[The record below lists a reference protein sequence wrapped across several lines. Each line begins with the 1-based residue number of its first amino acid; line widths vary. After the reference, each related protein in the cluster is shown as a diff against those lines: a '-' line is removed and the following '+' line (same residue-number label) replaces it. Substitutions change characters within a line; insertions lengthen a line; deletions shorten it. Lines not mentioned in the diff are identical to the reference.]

1 MIDTLVFDLD
11 GTLIDSLPTVQASLN
26 RLLADKNR
34 RLLSLDKLKTLIGH
48 GVNPMI
54 EGAYKIT
61 GEPVGSKEILDKA
74 VEQYLLYYRQ
84 KPAERTVVYPNV
96 IETLNELKSK
106 GYIMGICTN
115 KPYEISLLVLQALGI
130 KSLFEGISGGDNYS
144 FIKPDPRHILH
155 TLKLMGSTPERAL
168 MVGDSHID
176 GEAGRKAGLTFILV
190 NYGYKISENEHLK
203 ADQVINE
210 FKMLPK
216 AITDLSESQ

>member
-11 GTLIDSLPTVQASLN
+11 GTLIDSLPTVHASLN

-34 RLLSLDKLKTLIGH
+34 TLLSLDKLKTLIGH

-61 GEPVGSKEILDKA
+61 GEPIASKEMLDKA
-74 VEQYLLYYRQ
+74 AEQYLLYYRQ
-84 KPAERTVVYPNV
+84 KPAKHTVIYPNV
-96 IETLNELKSK
+96 VETLNELKSK

-130 KSLFEGISGGDNYS
+130 NSLFEGISGGDNYS

-155 TLKLMGSTPERAL
+155 TLKLMGSTPERAI

-176 GEAGRKAGLTFILV
+176 GEAGRKAGLPFILV
-190 NYGYKISENEHLK
+190 SYGYKATKNESLK
-203 ADQVINE
+203 ADKVIDE
-210 FKMLPK
+210 FKVLPK
-216 AITDLSESQ
+216 VIAELSIDQ